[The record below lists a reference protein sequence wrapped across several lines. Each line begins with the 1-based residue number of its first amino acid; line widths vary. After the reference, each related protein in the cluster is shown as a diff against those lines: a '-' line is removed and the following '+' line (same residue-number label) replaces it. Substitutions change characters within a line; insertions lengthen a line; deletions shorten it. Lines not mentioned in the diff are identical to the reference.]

1 MHIRDE
7 RSHLFFQIFKLF
19 VVRSFA
25 HGIIIISCPLILLL
39 IIIFVLIVVL
49 VGFFSRIFVVRP
61 GIEAPSEAVIL
72 NLPSLSGFHVP
83 CVINVRLCLCVRL
96 PNLRL
101 RLILGPGG
109 LGLGLGLRVQ
119 LDLTL
124 IVRLDE
130 LSNLMFEGGDLR

>member
-1 MHIRDE
+1 MHVRDE
-7 RSHLFFQIFKLF
+7 RSHLFFQVLELF

-25 HGIIIISCPLILLL
+25 HGIVIISCPLIFLL
-39 IIIFVLIVVL
+39 IIIFIIRVVVV
-49 VGFFSRIFVVRP
+49 VGFFGGIFIVRP
-61 GIEAPSEAVIL
+61 SIQAPGEPVIL
-72 NLPSLSGFHVP
+72 NLTSLSGFHVP
-83 CVINVRLCLCVRL
+83 CVNVNVRLCLCVRL

-109 LGLGLGLRVQ
+109 LGLGLGVQ

-130 LSNLMFEGGDLR
+130 LSDLMFEGGDLR